1 MAIVGAQGALPLL
14 RRGGQFRG
22 IVSVPL
28 RSSATVAPHPGA
40 TKPEGQSEVGS
51 HGATHRALASPG
63 PNLPSSSTHEPTA
76 LGVLTRDKSPV
87 PQFGTPG
94 SEAGAPRKGRPYA
107 DESASERARVSWM
120 KEPYAEGLAS
130 HRGPGSYAD
139 GREAVGGALIG
150 VRTGWA
156 LSHEIFPVGGA
167 DAVGAD

>member
-51 HGATHRALASPG
+51 HGAPHRALAAPG
-63 PNLPSSSTHEPTA
+63 PNLPSRSTHEPTA
-76 LGVLTRDKSPV
+76 LGVLTQDKSPV

-94 SEAGAPRKGRPYA
+94 SVAGASHKGRPYA
-107 DESASERARVSWM
+107 DLQPNS
-120 KEPYAEGLAS
+120 
-130 HRGPGSYAD
+130 RGRPGTRP
-139 GREAVGGALIG
+139 GR
-150 VRTGWA
+150 
-156 LSHEIFPVGGA
+156 HQ
-167 DAVGAD
+167 